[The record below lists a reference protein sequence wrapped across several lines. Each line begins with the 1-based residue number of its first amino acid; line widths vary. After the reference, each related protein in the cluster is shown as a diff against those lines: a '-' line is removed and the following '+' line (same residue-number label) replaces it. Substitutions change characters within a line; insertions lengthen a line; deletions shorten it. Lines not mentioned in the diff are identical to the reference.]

1 MKSRA
6 AKTEA
11 GRASM
16 KGSCSVWAVTGL
28 LICCVG
34 SGFAVAASKSVS
46 MNLRVLVDAP
56 PPCTV
61 NGAAVEFGNVFI
73 NKINGVDYK
82 RPIDYSLVCNNL
94 AMDDLRLQMQ
104 ATTVVINGETVIS
117 TGIPGFGIRVQ
128 KSSDHTILDLTSGS
142 WLPFNFSSGV
152 PVLEAV
158 PVKQSGTTLAAAEFN
173 ASATIVVDYQ

>member
-1 MKSRA
+1 
-6 AKTEA
+6 
-11 GRASM
+11 
-16 KGSCSVWAVTGL
+16 
-28 LICCVG
+28 
-34 SGFAVAASKSVS
+34 
-46 MNLRVLVDAP
+46 
-56 PPCTV
+56 
-61 NGAAVEFGNVFI
+61 
-73 NKINGVDYK
+73 
-82 RPIDYSLVCNNL
+82 LVCNNL

>member
-1 MKSRA
+1 MF
-6 AKTEA
+6 
-11 GRASM
+11 
-16 KGSCSVWAVTGL
+16 
-28 LICCVG
+28 VG

-73 NKINGVDYK
+73 NKIDGVSYN

-128 KSSDHTILDLTSGS
+128 KSSDHSILDLTSGS
-142 WLPFNFSSGV
+142 WLPFNFSSGI
-152 PVLEAV
+152 PALEAV

>member
-1 MKSRA
+1 
-6 AKTEA
+6 
-11 GRASM
+11 M

-73 NKINGVDYK
+73 NKIDGVSYN

-117 TGIPGFGIRVQ
+117 TGIPGLVFGF
-128 KSSDHTILDLTSGS
+128 K
-142 WLPFNFSSGV
+142 
-152 PVLEAV
+152 
-158 PVKQSGTTLAAAEFN
+158 K
-173 ASATIVVDYQ
+173 

>member
-6 AKTEA
+6 AKA
-11 GRASM
+11 NDGRASM

-73 NKINGVDYK
+73 NKIDGVSYN
-82 RPIDYSLVCNNL
+82 RP
-94 AMDDLRLQMQ
+94 
-104 ATTVVINGETVIS
+104 
-117 TGIPGFGIRVQ
+117 
-128 KSSDHTILDLTSGS
+128 
-142 WLPFNFSSGV
+142 
-152 PVLEAV
+152 
-158 PVKQSGTTLAAAEFN
+158 
-173 ASATIVVDYQ
+173 

>member
-1 MKSRA
+1 
-6 AKTEA
+6 
-11 GRASM
+11 M

-94 AMDDLRLQMQ
+94 AMDDLRL
-104 ATTVVINGETVIS
+104 
-117 TGIPGFGIRVQ
+117 
-128 KSSDHTILDLTSGS
+128 
-142 WLPFNFSSGV
+142 
-152 PVLEAV
+152 
-158 PVKQSGTTLAAAEFN
+158 
-173 ASATIVVDYQ
+173 